1 MTAAYRYDRARND
14 GFVLVIVLWV
24 LAILSV
30 VALGIGR
37 QAWLDR
43 QAAAYSLDH
52 AQALMMARGAVNRA
66 AVELRNKTLKDFTMT
81 RSGDV
86 HGAFPVAHIGQPWSW
101 PTNILEEG
109 EYFTEGGEEFEND
122 IVEFRIHDLES
133 KFNINMIP
141 VSFMEELDGLSR
153 PVIRR
158 IEFRRAGDMEQGQP
172 PMLFTTIEELRYF
185 KGIDDDDWF
194 GDGDEPGLPQ
204 YLTVWGDAKININT
218 APREVLDVI
227 PGLDS
232 RTIDDIMEFRAG
244 YDGEL
249 YTSDDWGFLTWDEL
263 WELVGVEGEDRQALL
278 GFVKLDSNYFE
289 ITGIATRRGG
299 KVRAKVTAIV
309 DMNRLLGIQFRDPAI
324 QVPPTPF
331 VRWSEE
337 TIGS

>member
-1 MTAAYRYDRARND
+1 MSKGYTKKHAEQ

-30 VALGIGR
+30 VTLGIGR

-43 QAAAYSLDH
+43 QAAAYSMDH
-52 AQALMMARGAVNRA
+52 AQAMMMARGVVNRA
-66 AVELRNKTLKDFTMT
+66 VIELRNKTLKDFTNT

-86 HGAFPVAHIGQPWSW
+86 YGQAPVAYLGQAWAQ
-101 PTNILEEG
+101 PTNLFIEG
-109 EYFTEGGEEFEND
+109 GYFTEGGEAFKDD
-122 IVEFRIHDLES
+122 IVEFRIQDLES
-133 KFNINMIP
+133 RFNINAIP
-141 VSFMEELDGLSR
+141 IEFMEEIKGLSR
-153 PVIRR
+153 PVIRK
-158 IEFRRAGDMEQGQP
+158 IEFRRNGDPEAGKG
-172 PMLFTTIEELRYF
+172 PMLFSTIEELRYF
-185 KGIDDDDWF
+185 KGIREEDWF

-204 YLTVWGDAKININT
+204 FLTVWGDAKVNINT
-218 APREVLDVI
+218 ALPEVLEVI

-232 RTIDDIMEFRAG
+232 SSIGDILDFRAG

-249 YTSDDWGFLTWDEL
+249 FTNDDNGFLHFNEL
-263 WELVGVEGEDRQALL
+263 WENVSIHKDKQAELL
-278 GFVKLDSNYFE
+278 KYIKLDSNYFE

-309 DMNRLLGIQFRDPAI
+309 DMGRLLSVQFRDPAVDI
-324 QVPPTPF
+324 PQSPF